1 MFERITNWVAEK
13 GIITLCWLAGII
25 CAGFLLASII
35 LTLKGTLND

>member
-13 GIITLCWLAGII
+13 GVITLCWLAGII

-35 LTLKGTLND
+35 LTFKEALK